1 MSTGRLIARAAI
13 GGIFMGHGTQKL
25 FGWFGGPGLDATGK
39 MMEGLELRPARRNAV
54 AASVTE
60 TAGGALLAL
69 GALTPLAGAMATG
82 AMATAVRKVHLDK
95 GFWNSEGGFEFNLA
109 LVAGALAIV
118 DSGPGSPS
126 VDESLG
132 LELKGGK
139 WALFALLAGLAG
151 SAAVIEAGR
160 RHSEESATAHAAEQG
175 AAAAPD
181 DEDAVERPTAQA
193 AV

>member
-1 MSTGRLIARAAI
+1 V
-13 GGIFMGHGTQKL
+13 GHGTQKL
-25 FGWFGGPGLDATGK
+25 FGWFEGPGLEATGQ
-39 MMEGLELRPARRNAV
+39 MMESLELRPARRNALV
-54 AASVTE
+54 ASVTE

-118 DSGPGSPS
+118 DAGPGSLS

-139 WALFALLAGLAG
+139 WALFALVAGLAG

-160 RHSEESATAHAAEQG
+160 RHGDASAPADVAEQS
-175 AAAAPD
+175 AAGSPA
-181 DEDAVERPTAQA
+181 DEDTAERTAVQA

>member
-13 GGIFMGHGTQKL
+13 GGIFVGHGTQKL
-25 FGWFGGPGLDATGK
+25 FGWFGGPGLDATGQ
-39 MMEGLELRPARRNAV
+39 MMESLELRPARQNALAV
-54 AASVTE
+54 SVTE

-95 GFWNSEGGFEFNLA
+95 GFWNSDGGFEFNLA

-118 DSGPGSPS
+118 DAGPGSPS
-126 VDESLG
+126 VDEALG
-132 LELKGGK
+132 LELRGGK
-139 WALFALLAGLAG
+139 WALFALVAGLAG

-160 RHSEESATAHAAEQG
+160 RHGDESAPADAAQQSAADSTADEDTAERTSAHAA
-175 AAAAPD
+175 
-181 DEDAVERPTAQA
+181 V
-193 AV
+193 

>member
-1 MSTGRLIARAAI
+1 MSTGRLIARATI
-13 GGIFMGHGTQKL
+13 GGLFVGHGTQKL
-25 FGWFGGPGLDATGK
+25 FGWFGGPGLDATGQ
-39 MMEGLELRPARRNAV
+39 MMESLELRPGRRNAV
-54 AASVTE
+54 AASVAE

-69 GALTPLAGAMATG
+69 GALTPVAGAMITG
-82 AMATAVRKVHLDK
+82 SMSTAIRKVHLDK
-95 GFWNSEGGFEFNLA
+95 GVWNAGGGYEFNLA

-118 DSGPGSPS
+118 DTGPGSPS

-139 WALFALLAGLAG
+139 WALFALVAGVTG

-160 RHSEESATAHAAEQG
+160 RHHEETEAAGSAEPGAEAAPADEGAAEQ
-175 AAAAPD
+175 APS
-181 DEDAVERPTAQA
+181 QA